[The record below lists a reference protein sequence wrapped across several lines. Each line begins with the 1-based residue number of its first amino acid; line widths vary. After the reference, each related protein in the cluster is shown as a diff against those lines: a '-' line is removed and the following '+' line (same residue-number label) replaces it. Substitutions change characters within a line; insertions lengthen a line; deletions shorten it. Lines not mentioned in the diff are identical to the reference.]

1 MSQDK
6 LDEHIGKNIE
16 QRYTALIFMAVS
28 LTVLF
33 TVFYIFG

>member
-6 LDEHIGKNIE
+6 MDMHIGKNVE
-16 QRYTALIFMAVS
+16 ERYKALIFLAVS

>member
-6 LDEHIGKNIE
+6 MDMHIGKNIE
-16 QRYTALIFMAVS
+16 QRYTALVFMAVS

-33 TVFYIFG
+33 TAFYIFG